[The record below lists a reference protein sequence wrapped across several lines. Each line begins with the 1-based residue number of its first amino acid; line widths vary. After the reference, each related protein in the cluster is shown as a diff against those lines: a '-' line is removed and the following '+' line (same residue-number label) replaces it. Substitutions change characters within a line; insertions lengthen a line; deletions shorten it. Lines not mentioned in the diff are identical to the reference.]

1 MFSYYLCYNKSTGR
15 GERKV
20 NTIENIYVE
29 SWFITKNFNQQQQY
43 AISRAESVEVIGET
57 EKAAKVAW
65 FTKYGTITSWVPKS
79 VCGLAEKSEAAKKV
93 EEEIEARAKAARER
107 LEAAEKHYEAVLAFA
122 KENKVKGAR
131 RGLKLRTL
139 YAKIADAG
147 LEFPEEETTTE
158 EKATEIVEAV
168 ATEET
173 ATETTETTET
183 ATEVATEEVATE
195 EVATEETAS
204 GFVTDEEKIEAL
216 KKKII
221 ATATATV
228 SPEGL
233 TPADFKQRVLHEVL
247 EVSRRVQ
254 AAFLANTMNKR
265 LHLFWKAARLAAKA
279 F

>member
-1 MFSYYLCYNKSTGR
+1 M
-15 GERKV
+15 
-20 NTIENIYVE
+20 ENIYVE
-29 SWFITKNFNQQQQY
+29 SWFIAKNFNQQQQY
-43 AISRAESVEVIGET
+43 AISRAERIEVIGET
-57 EKAAKVAW
+57 EKAVKVAW

-122 KENKVKGAR
+122 KGNKVKGVR

-139 YAKIADAG
+139 YAKIAEAG
-147 LEFPEEETTTE
+147 LEFPEEEKTE
-158 EKATEIVEAV
+158 EKAAEVVEAV

-173 ATETTETTET
+173 ATETAAE
-183 ATEVATEEVATE
+183 AAAE

-204 GFVTDEEKIEAL
+204 GFVTDEEKIEEL

-233 TPADFKQRVLHEVL
+233 TPADFKQRVLNEVL
-247 EVSRRVQ
+247 EVSRRAK
-254 AAFLANTMNKR
+254 AAFLANAMNKR
-265 LHLFWKAARLAAKA
+265 LHIFWKAARLAVQTV
-279 F
+279 

>member
-1 MFSYYLCYNKSTGR
+1 M
-15 GERKV
+15 
-20 NTIENIYVE
+20 ENIYVE
-29 SWFITKNFNQQQQY
+29 SWFIAKNFNQQQQY
-43 AISRAESVEVIGET
+43 AISRAERIEVIGET
-57 EKAAKVAW
+57 EKAVKVAW

-107 LEAAEKHYEAVLAFA
+107 LETAEKHYEAVLAFA
-122 KENKVKGAR
+122 KENKVKGVR

-139 YAKIADAG
+139 YAKIAEAG
-147 LEFPEEETTTE
+147 LEFPEEETTE
-158 EKATEIVEAV
+158 EKAEVVEAV

-173 ATETTETTET
+173 ATETTEET
-183 ATEVATEEVATE
+183 AAEVATEEVSTE

-204 GFVTDEEKIEAL
+204 GFVTDEEKIEEL

-233 TPADFKQRVLHEVL
+233 TPADFKQRVLNEVL
-247 EVSRRVQ
+247 EVSRRAK
-254 AAFLANTMNKR
+254 AAFLANAMNKR

>member
-1 MFSYYLCYNKSTGR
+1 M
-15 GERKV
+15 
-20 NTIENIYVE
+20 ENIYVE
-29 SWFITKNFNQQQQY
+29 SWFIAKNFNQQQQY

-57 EKAAKVAW
+57 EKAVKVAW

-139 YAKIADAG
+139 YAKIAEAG
-147 LEFPEEETTTE
+147 LELPEEETTE

-173 ATETTETTET
+173 ATETTT
-183 ATEVATEEVATE
+183 EVATE

-216 KKKII
+216 SEKII

-228 SPEGL
+228 NAEGL
-233 TPADFKQRVLHEVL
+233 TPATLRQRVLDEVV
-247 EVSRRVQ
+247 EVSKRAK
-254 AAFLANTMNKR
+254 AAFLKNAMNKR
-265 LHLFWKAARLAAKA
+265 LHIFWKAARLAVQTV
-279 F
+279 

>member
-1 MFSYYLCYNKSTGR
+1 M
-15 GERKV
+15 
-20 NTIENIYVE
+20 ENIYVE
-29 SWFITKNFNQQQQY
+29 SWFIAKNFNQQQQY
-43 AISRAESVEVIGET
+43 AISRAERVEVIGEN
-57 EKAAKVAW
+57 EKAVKVAW
-65 FTKYGTITSWVPKS
+65 FTKYGTITSWVSKS
-79 VCGLAEKSEAAKKV
+79 VCGLAEESEAAKKV
-93 EEEIEARAKAARER
+93 EEQIEARAKAARER

-122 KENKVKGAR
+122 KENKVKGVR

-139 YAKIADAG
+139 YAKIAEAG

-173 ATETTETTET
+173 ATETT
-183 ATEVATEEVATE
+183 TEEVATE

-233 TPADFKQRVLHEVL
+233 TPADFKQRVLNEVL
-247 EVSRRVQ
+247 EVSRRAK
-254 AAFLANTMNKR
+254 AAFLANAMNKR

>member
-1 MFSYYLCYNKSTGR
+1 M
-15 GERKV
+15 
-20 NTIENIYVE
+20 ENIYVE
-29 SWFITKNFNQQQQY
+29 SWFIAKNFNQQQQY
-43 AISRAESVEVIGET
+43 AISRAERIEVIGET
-57 EKAAKVAW
+57 EKAVKVAW

-122 KENKVKGAR
+122 KENKVKGVR

-139 YAKIADAG
+139 YAKIAEAG
-147 LEFPEEETTTE
+147 LEFPEEETTE
-158 EKATEIVEAV
+158 EKAETVEAV

-173 ATETTETTET
+173 ATETTE
-183 ATEVATEEVATE
+183 VATK
-195 EVATEETAS
+195 EVATEETTS
-204 GFVTDEEKIEAL
+204 GFVTDEEKIEEL

-233 TPADFKQRVLHEVL
+233 TPADFKQKVLNEVL
-247 EVSRRVQ
+247 EVSRRAK
-254 AAFLANTMNKR
+254 AAFLANAMNKR
-265 LHLFWKAARLAAKA
+265 MHLFWKAARLAAKA

>member
-1 MFSYYLCYNKSTGR
+1 M
-15 GERKV
+15 
-20 NTIENIYVE
+20 
-29 SWFITKNFNQQQQY
+29 
-43 AISRAESVEVIGET
+43 
-57 EKAAKVAW
+57 
-65 FTKYGTITSWVPKS
+65 
-79 VCGLAEKSEAAKKV
+79 
-93 EEEIEARAKAARER
+93 
-107 LEAAEKHYEAVLAFA
+107 
-122 KENKVKGAR
+122 KGIR

-139 YAKIADAG
+139 YAKIAEAG
-147 LEFPEEETTTE
+147 LEFPEEETTE

-173 ATETTETTET
+173 ATETT
-183 ATEVATEEVATE
+183 TEVATEEVATE

-233 TPADFKQRVLHEVL
+233 TPADFKQRVLNEVL
-247 EVSRRVQ
+247 EVSRRAK

-265 LHLFWKAARLAAKA
+265 LHLFWKAARLAVQTV
-279 F
+279 

>member
-1 MFSYYLCYNKSTGR
+1 M
-15 GERKV
+15 
-20 NTIENIYVE
+20 ENIYVE
-29 SWFITKNFNQQQQY
+29 SWFIAKNFNQQQQY

-57 EKAAKVAW
+57 EKAVKVAW

-93 EEEIEARAKAARER
+93 EEQIEARAKAARER

-122 KENKVKGAR
+122 KENKVKGIR

-139 YAKIADAG
+139 YAKIAEAG

-183 ATEVATEEVATE
+183 ATEVATE

-233 TPADFKQRVLHEVL
+233 TPADFKQRVLNEVL
-247 EVSRRVQ
+247 EVSRRAK
-254 AAFLANTMNKR
+254 AAFLKDAMNKR

>member
-1 MFSYYLCYNKSTGR
+1 M
-15 GERKV
+15 
-20 NTIENIYVE
+20 ENIYVE
-29 SWFITKNFNQQQQY
+29 SWFIAKNFNQQQQY
-43 AISRAESVEVIGET
+43 AISRAERIEVISET
-57 EKAAKVAW
+57 EKAVKVAW

-93 EEEIEARAKAARER
+93 EEQIEARAKAARER

-122 KENKVKGAR
+122 KENKVKGIR

-147 LEFPEEETTTE
+147 LEFPEEETTE
-158 EKATEIVEAV
+158 EK
-168 ATEET
+168 
-173 ATETTETTET
+173 ATETTET
-183 ATEVATEEVATE
+183 
-195 EVATEETAS
+195 ATEETAS

-233 TPADFKQRVLHEVL
+233 TPADFKQRVLNEVL
-247 EVSRRVQ
+247 EVSRRAK
-254 AAFLANTMNKR
+254 AAFLKDAMNKR

>member
-1 MFSYYLCYNKSTGR
+1 M
-15 GERKV
+15 
-20 NTIENIYVE
+20 ENIYVE
-29 SWFITKNFNQQQQY
+29 SWFIAKNFNQQQQY
-43 AISRAESVEVIGET
+43 AISRAERVEVIGET
-57 EKAAKVAW
+57 EKAVKVAW

-107 LEAAEKHYEAVLAFA
+107 LEAAEKHYEAVLSFA

-139 YAKIADAG
+139 YAKIAEAG
-147 LEFPEEETTTE
+147 LEFPEEETTE

-173 ATETTETTET
+173 ATETATE
-183 ATEVATEEVATE
+183 EVATEEVATE
-195 EVATEETAS
+195 EVAT
-204 GFVTDEEKIEAL
+204 GFVSDEEKIEEL

-233 TPADFKQRVLHEVL
+233 TPADFKQKVLNEVL
-247 EVSRRVQ
+247 EVSRRAK
-254 AAFLANTMNKR
+254 AAFLANAMNKR

>member
-1 MFSYYLCYNKSTGR
+1 M
-15 GERKV
+15 
-20 NTIENIYVE
+20 ENIYVE
-29 SWFITKNFNQQQQY
+29 SWFIAKNFNQQQQY
-43 AISRAESVEVIGET
+43 AISRAERIEVIGET
-57 EKAAKVAW
+57 EKAVKVAW
-65 FTKYGTITSWVPKS
+65 LTKYGTITSCVPKS

-122 KENKVKGAR
+122 KENKVKGVR

-147 LEFPEEETTTE
+147 LEFPEEEKTE
-158 EKATEIVEAV
+158 EKATETIEAV

-173 ATETTETTET
+173 ATE
-183 ATEVATEEVATE
+183 VATAEETATE

-204 GFVTDEEKIEAL
+204 GFVTDEEKIEEL

-233 TPADFKQRVLHEVL
+233 TPATFKQRVLNEVL
-247 EVSRRVQ
+247 EVSRRAK
-254 AAFLANTMNKR
+254 AAFLANAMNKR
-265 LHLFWKAARLAAKA
+265 LHLFWKAARLAVQTV
-279 F
+279 

>member
-1 MFSYYLCYNKSTGR
+1 M
-15 GERKV
+15 
-20 NTIENIYVE
+20 ENIYVE
-29 SWFITKNFNQQQQY
+29 SWFIAKNFNQQQQY

-57 EKAAKVAW
+57 EKAVKVAW

-93 EEEIEARAKAARER
+93 EEQIEARAKAARER

-122 KENKVKGAR
+122 KENKVKGIR

-139 YAKIADAG
+139 YAKIAEAG

-195 EVATEETAS
+195 ETAS

-233 TPADFKQRVLHEVL
+233 TPANFKQRVLNEVL
-247 EVSRRVQ
+247 EVSRRAK
-254 AAFLANTMNKR
+254 AAFLKDAMNKR

>member
-1 MFSYYLCYNKSTGR
+1 M
-15 GERKV
+15 
-20 NTIENIYVE
+20 ENIYVE
-29 SWFITKNFNQQQQY
+29 SWFIAKNFNQQQQY

-57 EKAAKVAW
+57 EKAVKVAW

-122 KENKVKGAR
+122 KENKVKGVR

-139 YAKIADAG
+139 YAKIAEAG
-147 LEFPEEETTTE
+147 LEFPEEETTE

-173 ATETTETTET
+173 ATETTET
-183 ATEVATEEVATE
+183 ATEVATEEVAI
-195 EVATEETAS
+195 EETAS

-216 KKKII
+216 REKII

-233 TPADFKQRVLHEVL
+233 TPATLRQRVLDEVV
-247 EVSRRVQ
+247 EVSKRAK
-254 AAFLANTMNKR
+254 AAFLANAMNKR
-265 LHLFWKAARLAAKA
+265 LHLFWKAARLAVQTV
-279 F
+279 

>member
-1 MFSYYLCYNKSTGR
+1 M
-15 GERKV
+15 
-20 NTIENIYVE
+20 ENIYVE
-29 SWFITKNFNQQQQY
+29 SWFIAKNFNQQQQY
-43 AISRAESVEVIGET
+43 AISRADSVEVIGET
-57 EKAAKVAW
+57 EKAVKVAW

-122 KENKVKGAR
+122 KENKVKGVR

-147 LEFPEEETTTE
+147 LEFPEEEKTE
-158 EKATEIVEAV
+158 EKATEVVEAV

-173 ATETTETTET
+173 ATETTTE
-183 ATEVATEEVATE
+183 EVATEEVATE

-216 KKKII
+216 REKII

-228 SPEGL
+228 NAEGL
-233 TPADFKQRVLHEVL
+233 TPATLRQRVLDEVV
-247 EVSRRVQ
+247 EVSKRAK
-254 AAFLANTMNKR
+254 AAFLKNAMNKR
-265 LHLFWKAARLAAKA
+265 LHIFWKAARLAVQTV
-279 F
+279 

>member
-1 MFSYYLCYNKSTGR
+1 M
-15 GERKV
+15 
-20 NTIENIYVE
+20 ENIYVE
-29 SWFITKNFNQQQQY
+29 SWFIAKNFNQQQQY
-43 AISRAESVEVIGET
+43 AISRAERVEVIGET
-57 EKAAKVAW
+57 EKAVKVAW

-122 KENKVKGAR
+122 KENKVKGIR

-173 ATETTETTET
+173 ATETTET
-183 ATEVATEEVATE
+183 
-195 EVATEETAS
+195 ATEETAS

-233 TPADFKQRVLHEVL
+233 TPADFKQRVLNEVL
-247 EVSRRVQ
+247 EVSRRAK
-254 AAFLANTMNKR
+254 AAFLANAMNKR

>member
-1 MFSYYLCYNKSTGR
+1 M
-15 GERKV
+15 
-20 NTIENIYVE
+20 ENIYVE
-29 SWFITKNFNQQQQY
+29 SWFIAKNFNQQQQY
-43 AISRAESVEVIGET
+43 AISRAERIEVIGET
-57 EKAAKVAW
+57 EKAVKVAW

-122 KENKVKGAR
+122 KENKVKGVR

-139 YAKIADAG
+139 YAKIAEAG
-147 LEFPEEETTTE
+147 LEFPEEETTE

-173 ATETTETTET
+173 ATET
-183 ATEVATEEVATE
+183 ATEEVATE

-204 GFVTDEEKIEAL
+204 GFVTDEEKIEEL

-233 TPADFKQRVLHEVL
+233 TPADFKQRVLNEVL
-247 EVSRRVQ
+247 EVSRRAK

>member
-1 MFSYYLCYNKSTGR
+1 M
-15 GERKV
+15 
-20 NTIENIYVE
+20 ENIYVE
-29 SWFITKNFNQQQQY
+29 SWFIAKNFNQQQQY
-43 AISRAESVEVIGET
+43 AISRAERIEVIGET
-57 EKAAKVAW
+57 EKAVKVAW

-93 EEEIEARAKAARER
+93 EEKIEARAKAARER

-122 KENKVKGAR
+122 KENKVKGVR

-147 LEFPEEETTTE
+147 LEFPEEEKTE
-158 EKATEIVEAV
+158 EKAAEVVEAV

-173 ATETTETTET
+173 TTET
-183 ATEVATEEVATE
+183 AAEVATE

-204 GFVTDEEKIEAL
+204 GFVTDEERIEAL

-233 TPADFKQRVLHEVL
+233 TPADFKQRVLNEVL
-247 EVSRRVQ
+247 EVSRRAK
-254 AAFLANTMNKR
+254 AAFLANAMNKR
-265 LHLFWKAARLAAKA
+265 LHMFWKAARLAAKA